1 LIGLQAGGIKK
12 MRDERR
18 IKRILKILEEI
29 WEKSSDQRFGQL
41 LINLG
46 VIKDDFETWKNEDD
60 LLEEHLIK
68 IKETRLK

>member
-1 LIGLQAGGIKK
+1 
-12 MRDERR
+12 MRDEER

>member
-1 LIGLQAGGIKK
+1 
-12 MRDERR
+12 MRDKRR
-18 IKRILKILEEI
+18 IERILKILEEI
-29 WEKSSDQRFGQL
+29 WEKDSDQRFGQL

-68 IKETRLK
+68 IKETRSK

>member
-1 LIGLQAGGIKK
+1 

-60 LLEEHLIK
+60 LLEGHLIK
-68 IKETRLK
+68 IKETQLK

>member
-1 LIGLQAGGIKK
+1 

-18 IKRILKILEEI
+18 IKKILKILEEI